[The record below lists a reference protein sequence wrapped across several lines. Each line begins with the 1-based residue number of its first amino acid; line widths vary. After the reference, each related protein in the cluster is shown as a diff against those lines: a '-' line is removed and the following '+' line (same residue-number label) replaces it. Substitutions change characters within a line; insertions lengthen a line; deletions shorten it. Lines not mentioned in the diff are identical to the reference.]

1 MKNLTTLYSIHGFV
15 DFQVQDNDEA
25 LADVGQTHRN
35 PHSTRAHGLFA
46 LKPQSPAA
54 GNFVC
59 GLTL

>member
-1 MKNLTTLYSIHGFV
+1 MKNLTPLYSIHGFG
-15 DFQVQDNDEA
+15 DFQVQDNDGA
-25 LADVGQTHRN
+25 LGDVEQTHRN
-35 PHSTRAHGLFA
+35 PHSTRAHGVFV